1 MYSKYMLIKY
11 LKWIKAFA
19 WLSEELI
26 LIHWFFNFPGN
37 TCAQVETQPSF
48 TSRYCLY
55 LQFWNGNTPCI
66 NDLSLICNSESLS
79 LERCSKFMLSI
90 PKTYEISEKQNDL
103 EGSWVSPRI
112 RAIPFAAI
120 SHARTFALQRWSRI
134 NGNYEDWTFSST
146 LPLWSAPAL
155 QIQLLDLTS
164 DGGLSIP
171 CKT

>member
-1 MYSKYMLIKY
+1 MKSKTMYSKYMLIKY

-48 TSRYCLY
+48 TSRYCFY

-66 NDLSLICNSESLS
+66 SDLSLICNSESLS

-90 PKTYEISEKQNDL
+90 PKTHTRLAKSRRIWKAAECPPGSELFHLRPYHTPTHLLFNGGAESMGIMRIGHFPQLFRCDL
-103 EGSWVSPRI
+103 P
-112 RAIPFAAI
+112 
-120 SHARTFALQRWSRI
+120 QRCR
-134 NGNYEDWTFSST
+134 FSY
-146 LPLWSAPAL
+146 
-155 QIQLLDLTS
+155 
-164 DGGLSIP
+164 
-171 CKT
+171 